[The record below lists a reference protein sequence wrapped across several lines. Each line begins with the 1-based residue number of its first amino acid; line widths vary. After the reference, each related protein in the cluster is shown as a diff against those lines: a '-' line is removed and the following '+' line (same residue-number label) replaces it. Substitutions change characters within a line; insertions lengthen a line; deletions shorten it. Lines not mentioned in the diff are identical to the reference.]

1 MPRKRT
7 HPGEYLLEE
16 YLKPLNLS
24 ARQLADALDIPHNRI
39 SDIVRERRGVTAD
52 TALRM
57 GRYFGTTAQFWIN
70 LQTAYD
76 LANAQ
81 ATTDLSKITPR
92 EMPEAAPA

>member
-1 MPRKRT
+1 MARNRT

-16 YLKPLNLS
+16 YLKPLHLS
-24 ARQLADALDIPHNRI
+24 ARQLAEALDIPHNRV
-39 SDIVRERRGVTAD
+39 SDIVRGRRGVTAD
-52 TALRM
+52 TALRL

-81 ATTDLSKITPR
+81 QSIDLSRIVPR
-92 EMPEAAPA
+92 APSEVLPA

>member
-1 MPRKRT
+1 MPRKRI

-24 ARQLADALDIPHNRI
+24 ARQLADALDVPHNRI

-52 TALRM
+52 TALRL
-57 GRYFGTTAQFWIN
+57 GHYFGTTAQFWVN
-70 LQTAYD
+70 LQVAHD

-81 ATTDLSKITPR
+81 ATTDLSRITPR
-92 EMPEAAPA
+92 ETSEAASI